1 MLCCAQLLKAVH
13 GPHNFYLDA
22 LFSPE
27 VVCPSPFGHRT
38 TCSTHT
44 IAHRRSSSSMDACTR
59 EARPLQYC
67 HCQSCTRGAS
77 SRNKPFAGGP
87 TPPKACYGLP
97 GILQYRGTSHCVCVE
112 ALSLAGIDRV
122 GERARPCPLEARS
135 VPLCVLTS
143 LPHVCFH
150 SPAHRAKRGVPHSR
164 RSAGA
169 AAAAALRCPGGSRR
183 WWWWTS
189 YSAWC

>member
-1 MLCCAQLLKAVH
+1 MPCFPPKLFVLRPLATGQHAAHEPLRTGGGAAAWTRALAKQ
-13 GPHNFYLDA
+13 D
-22 LFSPE
+22 LFS
-27 VVCPSPFGHRT
+27 
-38 TCSTHT
+38 
-44 IAHRRSSSSMDACTR
+44 I
-59 EARPLQYC
+59 C

-77 SRNKPFAGGP
+77 SRNKPLAGGP
-87 TPPKACYGLP
+87 TPPKARYSLP
-97 GILQYRGTSHCVCVE
+97 GILQFRGTSHCVCVE

-169 AAAAALRCPGGSRR
+169 AAAAALRCQPGGSRR
-183 WWWWTS
+183 WWWWRS

>member
-1 MLCCAQLLKAVH
+1 MPCFPPKLFVFR
-13 GPHNFYLDA
+13 PLDTGQHA
-22 LFSPE
+22 A
-27 VVCPSPFGHRT
+27 HTKYT
-38 TCSTHT
+38 T
-44 IAHRRSSSSMDACTR
+44 AHRRSSSSLDARTR

-77 SRNKPFAGGP
+77 SRNKPLAGGP
-87 TPPKACYGLP
+87 TPPKARYSLP
-97 GILQYRGTSHCVCVE
+97 GILQFRGTSHCICVE

-169 AAAAALRCPGGSRR
+169 AAAAALRCQPGGSRR
-183 WWWWTS
+183 WWWWRS